1 MTTQPHNN
9 ELSNNQLSFDDT
21 ATAFASKSN
30 EELRLMRRIFSLMQS
45 PRLVHTGTQLIN
57 GTLQLG
63 LVKQMVKKT
72 LYKVFC
78 GGETLQD
85 CQSFVEKLY
94 ATKVHTILG
103 YSVEG
108 KANDAEYDTTTTEII
123 RYIKFASQQAA
134 LPFAEFKI
142 TALASIHLL
151 AKIHNGEKLSDTE
164 QYAWHKAK
172 DRVDAICAA
181 GYEHNIKILIDAEE
195 SWIQDPIDELAQTM
209 MEQYNQ
215 GKVIVYNTY
224 QMYLQRGF
232 NFLKQSLALAKQKNY
247 LLGVKL
253 VRGAYV
259 EKEQQQAEKTQQPNP
274 LNPDKATTDRMFDD
288 AATFCLENL
297 ADIALF
303 AGTHN
308 EASCYHI
315 AQLCQQLKIPP
326 KNPRVFF
333 GQLYGMSDHITHNL
347 ASAGFNAIKY
357 VPYGNVKEVM
367 PYLFRRA
374 QENSAIAGQTNR
386 ELELIKKE
394 LARRKKQ

>member
-1 MTTQPHNN
+1 
-9 ELSNNQLSFDDT
+9 
-21 ATAFASKSN
+21 
-30 EELRLMRRIFSLMQS
+30 
-45 PRLVHTGTQLIN
+45 
-57 GTLQLG
+57 
-63 LVKQMVKKT
+63 
-72 LYKVFC
+72 
-78 GGETLQD
+78 
-85 CQSFVEKLY
+85 
-94 ATKVHTILG
+94 
-103 YSVEG
+103 
-108 KANDAEYDTTTTEII
+108 
-123 RYIKFASQQAA
+123 
-134 LPFAEFKI
+134 
-142 TALASIHLL
+142 
-151 AKIHNGEKLSDTE
+151 
-164 QYAWHKAK
+164 
-172 DRVDAICAA
+172 
-181 GYEHNIKILIDAEE
+181 
-195 SWIQDPIDELAQTM
+195 M

-224 QMYLQRGF
+224 QMYLKRGLD
-232 NFLKQSLALAKQKNY
+232 FLKQSLALAKQKNY

-259 EKEQQQAEKTQQPNP
+259 EKEQLQAAKTKQPNP
-274 LNPDKATTDRMFDD
+274 LNPDKATTDQMFDE

-347 ASAGFNAIKY
+347 ANAGFNAIKY

-374 QENSAIAGQTNR
+374 QENSAIAGQSNR

>member
-9 ELSNNQLSFDDT
+9 ELSTNQLSFDDT

-45 PRLVHTGTQLIN
+45 PRLVHTGTQMIN
-57 GTLQLG
+57 NTLRFG

-72 LYKVFC
+72 LYKIFC

-94 ATKVHTILG
+94 ATKVHAILG

-108 KANDAEYDTTTTEII
+108 KANDTEYDATTAEMI
-123 RYIKFASQQAA
+123 RYIKFASQQVA

-224 QMYLQRGF
+224 QMYLKRGLD
-232 NFLKQSLALAKQKNY
+232 FLKQSLALAKQKNY

-259 EKEQQQAEKTQQPNP
+259 EKEQLQAEKTKQPNP
-274 LNPDKATTDRMFDD
+274 LNSDKATTDKMFDD

-297 ADIALF
+297 AHIALF

-326 KNPRVFF
+326 KNPRVFL

-347 ASAGFNAIKY
+347 ARAGFNAIKY
-357 VPYGNVKEVM
+357 VPYGNVGEVM

-394 LARRKKQ
+394 LIRRKSQ

>member
-30 EELRLMRRIFSLMQS
+30 EELRLMQRIFSLMQS
-45 PRLVHTGTQLIN
+45 PRLVNTGTQLIN
-57 GTLQLG
+57 GTLQFG
-63 LVKQMVKKT
+63 LIKQIVKKT

-108 KANDAEYDTTTTEII
+108 KANDTEYDATTAELI

-142 TALASIHLL
+142 TALASTHLL

-195 SWIQDPIDELAQTM
+195 SWIQDPIDELAQAM

-232 NFLKQSLALAKQKNY
+232 DFLKQSLTMAKQKNY

-259 EKEQQQAEKTQQPNP
+259 EKEQLQAEKTKRPNP
-274 LNPDKATTDRMFDD
+274 LNPDKVTTDQMFDE

-374 QENSAIAGQTNR
+374 QENSAIAGQSNR

>member
-1 MTTQPHNN
+1 MTTYPNKN
-9 ELSNNQLSFDDT
+9 EQSNHHLSFDNT
-21 ATAFASKSN
+21 ATAFASKSD
-30 EELRLMRRIFSLMQS
+30 EELRLMRRIFNLMQS
-45 PRLVHTGTQLIN
+45 PRLVQTGTKLIDSA
-57 GTLQLG
+57 LHLG
-63 LVKQMVKKT
+63 LVRQFVKKT

-78 GGETLQD
+78 GGETVQD
-85 CQSFVEKLY
+85 CQTFFEKLY
-94 ATKVHTILG
+94 ASKVYTILG

-108 KANDAEYDTTTTEII
+108 KANEAEYDKTASEII
-123 RYIKFASQQAA
+123 RYIQFAAQQDA

-142 TALASIHLL
+142 SALASAHLL
-151 AKIHNGEKLSDTE
+151 AKIHNGEKLSDTD

-195 SWIQDPIDELAQTM
+195 SWIQDPIDDLAQIM
-209 MEQYNQ
+209 MAQYNQ
-215 GKVIVYNTY
+215 SKVVVYNTY
-224 QMYLQRGF
+224 QMYLQRGLD
-232 NFLKQSLALAKQKNY
+232 FLKQSLALAKQEKY

-259 EKEQQQAEKTQQPNP
+259 EKEQQQAEKKGQASP
-274 LNPDKATTDRMFDD
+274 LNPHKKATDQMFDE

-297 ADIALF
+297 AHLALF

-315 AQLCQQLKIPP
+315 AQLCQQLKIAP

-347 ASAGFNAIKY
+347 AEAGFNAVKY

-374 QENSAIAGQTNR
+374 QENSAIAGQSNR
-386 ELELIKKE
+386 ELDLINKE